1 MVQLSGVEERMRT
14 RQIAAIILVI
24 GACCWPASGAER
36 DFQAVVGA
44 IEAHLGVHHTHIP
57 MMGFAKLFVK
67 ASAPS
72 GVHDFELA
80 TFEDLR
86 YSADKFRDFRDVVS
100 DALGESWRS
109 MVQVQAPS
117 RKEYTGIFIKGQAG
131 KFRMLIATIEAEEA
145 TVVEVQI
152 SPSQWLAWLG
162 NPATM
167 GHRVG
172 GNGEREDCC
181 GEE

>member
-1 MVQLSGVEERMRT
+1 MRT
-14 RQIAAIILVI
+14 RHLAAIILGI

-67 ASAPS
+67 AAAPS
-72 GVHDFELA
+72 GVHNFELA
-80 TFEDLR
+80 TFEDLK
-86 YSADKFRDFRDVVS
+86 YSSDKIRGFQNVIS
-100 DALGESWRS
+100 DALGESWHT
-109 MVQVQAPS
+109 MVQVQAPW
-117 RKEYTGIFIKGQAG
+117 RREYTGIFIKGQG
-131 KFRMLIATIEAEEA
+131 GQFRMMITTIEAEEA

-172 GNGEREDCC
+172 GNGGREDCC

>member
-1 MVQLSGVEERMRT
+1 M
-14 RQIAAIILVI
+14 LVI
-24 GACCWPASGAER
+24 GLLFGAFCRPAPGADR

-44 IEAHLGVHHTHIP
+44 IEEHLGVHHTHIP

-72 GVHDFELA
+72 GLHQFELA

-86 YSADKFRDFRDVVS
+86 YSPDKIRNFRNVVS
-100 DALGESWRS
+100 DALGASWHT
-109 MVQVQAPS
+109 MVQVQAPW
-117 RKEYTGIFIKGQAG
+117 RREYTGIFIKGQG
-131 KFRMLIATIEAEEA
+131 GQFRMLIATIEAQEA

-152 SPSQWLAWLG
+152 SPSQWFAWLG
-162 NPATM
+162 SPARM
-167 GHRVG
+167 GQRAG
-172 GNGEREDCC
+172 GTSGRDDCC

>member
-1 MVQLSGVEERMRT
+1 MRI
-14 RQIAAIILVI
+14 RHIPAIGLLF
-24 GACCWPASGAER
+24 GAFCWPALGAGR

-72 GVHDFELA
+72 GVHNFELA
-80 TFEDLR
+80 TFEDLK
-86 YSADKFRDFRDVVS
+86 YSQDKIRDFQNVIS
-100 DALGESWRS
+100 DALGESWHT
-109 MVQVQAPS
+109 MVQVQAPW
-117 RKEYTGIFIKGQAG
+117 RREYTGIFIKGQG
-131 KFRMLIATIEAEEA
+131 GQFRMMIATIEAQEA

-172 GNGEREDCC
+172 GNGGREDCC